1 MLRQSTAKLAGRFDG
16 AVLCPL
22 AEPRP
27 ERDGAASRIDA
38 ARGKVVMGFRCVCMK
53 RKARLLSAIL
63 SVAALGLGGCS
74 GAVPQEENKVD
85 TEVAVQVGTVMKTDL
100 RARVEVYGMVEP
112 EPAKAGHPGG
122 GAKLAAPVAGIVVAI
137 HVIEGQRVKSG
148 DVVVELDDRI
158 AKAAVD
164 KARHALV
171 FAQQVAD
178 RLGRLIAAAAISMQA
193 KQEADQRLAAARA
206 ELASA
211 EATMAQVQLASP
223 LDGIVAR
230 VNVQPGQ
237 TVDLNTVVA
246 EVVDL
251 KRLVATVNVP
261 ADEAMQ
267 LRTGQ
272 NAEIFTDN
280 TNNFAATGSV
290 SFVSPSVDLKT
301 GAAPVRLAL
310 PEDSGLR
317 PGQFVRA
324 RIITEELT
332 GRLAVPRESVVKAD
346 DEQVI
351 YVVDGD
357 KAVQKPVKTGLRD
370 GNLIEVEAEGLKEG
384 DTIVTVGAYGLPKE
398 TRVKIAKH

>member
-1 MLRQSTAKLAGRFDG
+1 MQRNS
-16 AVLCPL
+16 
-22 AEPRP
+22 
-27 ERDGAASRIDA
+27 
-38 ARGKVVMGFRCVCMK
+38 
-53 RKARLLSAIL
+53 RLLSAIL
-63 SVAALGLGGCS
+63 SVAVLGLGGCS
-74 GAVPQEENKVD
+74 GAVPSEEEKVD
-85 TEVAVQVGTVMKTDL
+85 TEVAVQVGTVTKTDL
-100 RARVEVYGMVEP
+100 RARVEAYGMVEP

-122 GAKLAAPVAGIVVAI
+122 GAKLAAPIAGIVVAI
-137 HVIEGQRVKSG
+137 HFIEGQKVKAG
-148 DVVVELDDRI
+148 EVVVELDDRM

-164 KARHALV
+164 KARHALL

-178 RLGRLIAAAAISMQA
+178 RLGRLITSAAISMQA

-211 EATMAQVQLASP
+211 EAAFAQVQLASP
-223 LDGIVAR
+223 LDGVVAR
-230 VNVQPGQ
+230 INVQPGQ

-246 EVVDL
+246 EVIDL
-251 KRLVATVNVP
+251 KRLVATLNVP

-267 LRTGQ
+267 LRAGQ
-272 NAEIFTDN
+272 TADIFTDN
-280 TNNFAATGSV
+280 AKSPATTGRV

-301 GAAPVRLAL
+301 GSAPVRLAL

-324 RIITEELT
+324 RVVTEELT

-351 YVVDGD
+351 YVVEGN
-357 KAVQKPVKTGLRD
+357 KAVQMPVKTGLRD
-370 GNLIEVEAEGLKEG
+370 GDLIEVEAQDLKEG

-398 TRVKIAKH
+398 TKVKIAKH

>member
-1 MLRQSTAKLAGRFDG
+1 MLGV
-16 AVLCPL
+16 AV
-22 AEPRP
+22 
-27 ERDGAASRIDA
+27 
-38 ARGKVVMGFRCVCMK
+38 
-53 RKARLLSAIL
+53 
-63 SVAALGLGGCS
+63 LGLGGCS
-74 GAVPQEENKVD
+74 GAVPQEEGKVD

-112 EPAKAGHPGG
+112 EPAKAGHAGG
-122 GAKLAAPVAGIVVAI
+122 GAKLAAPIAGIVVAI
-137 HVIEGQRVKSG
+137 HVIEGQRVKAG

-158 AKAAVD
+158 AKATVD
-164 KARHALV
+164 KARNALV

-178 RLGRLIAAAAISMQA
+178 RLSKLVAAAAISMQA

-211 EATMAQVQLASP
+211 EAAMAQVQLASP
-223 LDGIVAR
+223 LDGVVAR
-230 VNVQPGQ
+230 ISVQPGQ

-246 EVVDL
+246 EIVDL

-267 LRTGQ
+267 LRAGQ
-272 NAEIFTDN
+272 TADIFTEN
-280 TNNFAATGSV
+280 ANNPAATGSV

-301 GAAPVRLAL
+301 NAAPVRLAL

-324 RIITEELT
+324 RIVTKELT

-351 YVVDGD
+351 YVVEGD
-357 KAVQKPVKTGLRD
+357 RAIQMPVKTGLRD

-398 TRVKIAKH
+398 TKVKIAKH

>member
-1 MLRQSTAKLAGRFDG
+1 
-16 AVLCPL
+16 
-22 AEPRP
+22 
-27 ERDGAASRIDA
+27 
-38 ARGKVVMGFRCVCMK
+38 VVIGFYHACLK
-53 RKARLLSAIL
+53 RNSGLLPTIL
-63 SVAALGLGGCS
+63 SLAVLGLGGCGRS
-74 GAVPQEENKVD
+74 VPKEEEKVE
-85 TEVAVQVGTVMKTDL
+85 TEVAVQVGTVTKADL
-100 RARVEVYGMVEP
+100 RARVEAYGMVEP
-112 EPAKAGHPGG
+112 EPAKAGYSGG
-122 GAKLAAPVAGIVVAI
+122 GAKLAAPFAGIVVAMR
-137 HVIEGQRVKSG
+137 VIEGQSVEAG
-148 DVVVELDDRI
+148 DVVVELDDRM

-164 KARHALV
+164 KAQHALV

-178 RLGRLIAAAAISMQA
+178 RQDRLITFGGTSMQA
-193 KQEADQRLAAARA
+193 KQEAEGRVAAARA

-211 EATMAQVQLASP
+211 RAQIAQVLLASP
-223 LDGIVAR
+223 LNGIVAR
-230 VNVQPGQ
+230 INVQPGQ

-246 EVVDL
+246 EIIDL

-261 ADEAMQ
+261 ADEALQ
-267 LRTGQ
+267 LRAGQ
-272 NAEIFTDN
+272 TADVFTDSAKKP
-280 TNNFAATGSV
+280 AATGSV

-324 RIITEELT
+324 RIVTDELI

-351 YVVDGD
+351 YVVEDD
-357 KAVQKPVKTGLRD
+357 KAVQIPVKTGLRD

-398 TRVKIAKH
+398 TKVKIVKH